1 MYVGFEQGLKGEQG
15 MLGIAGMKGDKGDY
29 VSLNRGFTS
38 CMLICFLLVSKC
50 LFSEIR
56 LTVTVVFVL

>member
-1 MYVGFEQGLKGEQG
+1 MQ
-15 MLGIAGMKGDKGDY
+15 GIAGMKGDKGDY

-38 CMLICFLLVSKC
+38 CMLICLLLVSKC